1 MVQVF
6 MNKAD
11 SKDEPFRDVL
21 AMPHL
26 NAPFRLMLALLTLSQ
41 LASCASFF
49 HGSGQSM
56 QVSTWCKDRQIPA
69 ACTAENSK
77 GSWSFRTPGEVHIDK
92 DFFHLKITC
101 KSPFYNE
108 VTVTVP
114 SMLNLSAAG
123 NVLLGGVVGAGLD
136 VYTGSAFAYNR
147 DVRISYPACQ

>member
-1 MVQVF
+1 MSE
-6 MNKAD
+6 AD
-11 SKDEPFRDVL
+11 SRDELFRNAF
-21 AMPHL
+21 AMLHL
-26 NAPFRLMLALLTLSQ
+26 NAPFRMLMALLALTQ
-41 LASCASFF
+41 LASCASFLN
-49 HGSGQSM
+49 GSGQSM

-77 GSWSFRTPGEVHIDK
+77 GALSFRTPGEIHVGK
-92 DFFHLKITC
+92 DFFHLQITC

-123 NVLLGGVVGAGLD
+123 NVLFGGVVGAGLD

>member
-1 MVQVF
+1 
-6 MNKAD
+6 
-11 SKDEPFRDVL
+11 
-21 AMPHL
+21 MPHL
-26 NAPFRLMLALLTLSQ
+26 NAFFRLLLPFLVLTQ
-41 LASCASFF
+41 LASCANFL
-49 HGSGQSM
+49 HGSKQGI

-69 ACTAENSK
+69 ACTAKNSK
-77 GSWSFRTPGEVHIDK
+77 GTWSFRTPVEVPVDK
-92 DFFHLKITC
+92 DFFHLQIAC
-101 KSPFYNE
+101 KSPYFSE